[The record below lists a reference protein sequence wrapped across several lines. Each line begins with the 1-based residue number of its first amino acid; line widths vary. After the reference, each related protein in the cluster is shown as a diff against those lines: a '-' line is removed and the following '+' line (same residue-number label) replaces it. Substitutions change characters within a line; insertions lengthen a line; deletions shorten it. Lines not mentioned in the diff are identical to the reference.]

1 MLNALIKAISIL
13 QQTLRSVGFGRTF
26 NGFSFLFAVGLSVSL
41 VVSGWG
47 TFNPLQPNTNNG
59 LAVATPAKEFV
70 LRIGHQKFDPLTL
83 VKAKSDLATRL
94 KPFGVASIQW
104 IEFPSGPPML
114 EALNAGSIDFARTGD
129 TPPVVAQ
136 AVGVPLVYVGS
147 SAPKDQSSAVLVKRS
162 SSIKTIADLKGK
174 KVAFAKG
181 SSANYL
187 IVKVL
192 ESAKLSFSDIQPVYL
207 APADARAAFEQGSID
222 AWVIW
227 DPFYAAVQVQSDARV
242 VRNSSGLV
250 NNRDFYLASKGFAD
264 QHAEVIKQ
272 IRAETQTVASWA
284 SKNPTQVAALLSPIL
299 KLDQGI
305 LEIVTKRRNY
315 GFEPVTPAIVA
326 EQQAIADTFFNLKLI
341 PKAIKVAD
349 AVHPSAI
356 AINAR

>member
-1 MLNALIKAISIL
+1 MVDLLSAFSLLFIL
-13 QQTLRSVGFGRTF
+13 
-26 NGFSFLFAVGLSVSL
+26 GLSISL
-41 VVSGWG
+41 VISGWG
-47 TFNPLQPNTNNG
+47 IFNPLQPDTNNS
-59 LAVATPAKEFV
+59 LAVAAPGKEFV

-83 VKAKSDLATRL
+83 VKAKGALETRL
-94 KPFGVASIQW
+94 KPLGVTSVQW

-136 AVGVPLVYVGS
+136 AVGISLVYVGS
-147 SAPKDQSSAVLVKRS
+147 SGPKDQSSAVLVKRGS
-162 SSIKTIADLKGK
+162 PIKTIADLKGK

-187 IVKVL
+187 IVKIL
-192 ESAKLSFSDIQPVYL
+192 ESGKLALSDIEPVYL

-227 DPFYAAVQVQSDARV
+227 DPFYAAAQVQSEARV

-250 NNRDFYLASKGFAD
+250 NNRDFYLATKAFAD
-264 QHAEVIKQ
+264 QHADVIKQ

-299 KLDQGI
+299 KLDPGI

-315 GFEPVTPAIVA
+315 GFEPVTPQIVA
-326 EQQAIADTFFNLKLI
+326 EQQAIADTFYNLKLI
-341 PKAIKVAD
+341 PKAIKIAD

-356 AINAR
+356 ALNAR